1 MSGLSQLFSYVCGQ
15 VNLWTPGGEA
25 LPFCQRCTGLYVGGA
40 YAQLVWLLFRP
51 RPTRRILAMH
61 ALLLLLMI
69 PFGYHLV
76 PQGGELRTLTGQLFS
91 VGLTYFLLLNPALR
105 WRPWENRSGNE
116 RAYWAAMLA
125 GLLPL
130 LLAVHWESGLAAPVL
145 AGLGVA
151 GLLGFAGLTLAN
163 LALFALYLRE
173 RLHSPARFGTD
184 RVAQASPP
192 VHRTT

>member
-1 MSGLSQLFSYVCGQ
+1 MSGLSELFSYVCGQ

-51 RPTRRILAMH
+51 RPTMRVLGMH

-76 PQGGELRTLTGQLFS
+76 PQGGELRTLTGQLFA

-105 WRPWENRSGNE
+105 WRPWEDRIGNE

-125 GLLPL
+125 GLPLL

-151 GLLGFAGLTLAN
+151 GLIGFAALALAN
-163 LALFALYLRE
+163 LALLSLPLWQ
-173 RLHSPARFGTD
+173 RLHHPVSPR
-184 RVAQASPP
+184 P
-192 VHRTT
+192 